1 TTIHDALH
9 ISPWILVAVLWVVT
23 FLLWRHY
30 RAKDA
35 GRPKVDLGQPWY
47 AKPLN
52 MNVAAVLV
60 GIIGT
65 VGFVLSA
72 NAGRNG
78 GLGITTPTADI
89 VRGTA
94 TGDSARMNWGTLLV
108 IGLLVG
114 AFIAAKTAGE
124 FRVRV
129 PDAQTATRAIWGGI
143 MMGVGASLAGGC
155 TVGNG
160 MVETSLFSFQGWVA
174 LFFMALGVGAG
185 ARLWLK
191 PKSAP
196 LQPQTYSTEESV
208 DNSVVSAED
217 KGLPS
222 FATATGAVALKTKPE
237 AKNKARALGGGRYAL
252 DTLGAVCPFPLIE
265 AKQVMAELEPGEAL
279 VIDFDC
285 TQATES
291 IPQWAADEGHKI
303 RDFHRSGDAG
313 WQVTVVKGG

>member
-1 TTIHDALH
+1 
-9 ISPWILVAVLWVVT
+9 
-23 FLLWRHY
+23 
-30 RAKDA
+30 
-35 GRPKVDLGQPWY
+35 
-47 AKPLN
+47 
-52 MNVAAVLV
+52 
-60 GIIGT
+60 
-65 VGFVLSA
+65 
-72 NAGRNG
+72 
-78 GLGITTPTADI
+78 
-89 VRGTA
+89 
-94 TGDSARMNWGTLLV
+94 
-108 IGLLVG
+108 
-114 AFIAAKTAGE
+114 
-124 FRVRV
+124 
-129 PDAQTATRAIWGGI
+129 

-160 MVETSLFSFQGWVA
+160 MVETSLFSFQGWVS

-191 PKSAP
+191 PKNAQSREP
-196 LQPQTYSTEESV
+196 QQPQTYSTEESV

-217 KGLPS
+217 KVLPS
-222 FATATGAVALKTKPE
+222 FATATGAVALKTKPQ

-291 IPQWAADEGHKI
+291 IPQWAADEGHEI